1 MGIMPHKQKIFNALL
16 VKLYKVYMPPE
27 YSTNL
32 ANVKTFTKGALK
44 NIEGIEKQ
52 HTTAF
57 DSAIIAVHQLNG
69 SEFCLSGSKLY
80 KL

>member
-1 MGIMPHKQKIFNALL
+1 MAHKQKVFNGLM
-16 VKLYKVYMPPE
+16 VRFDKVDMKPE
-27 YSTNL
+27 YSPDC
-32 ANVKTFTKGALK
+32 ANADTFTKGALK
-44 NIEGIEKQ
+44 NITGIEKQ

-69 SEFCLSGSKLY
+69 HEFCLSGSKLY